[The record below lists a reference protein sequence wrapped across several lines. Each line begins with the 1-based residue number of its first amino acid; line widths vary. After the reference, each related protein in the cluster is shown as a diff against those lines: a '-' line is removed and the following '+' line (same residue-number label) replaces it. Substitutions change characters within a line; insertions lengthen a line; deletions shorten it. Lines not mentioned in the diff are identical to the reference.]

1 MVTCAFTLQALSSS
15 ALTNTIEDLTSELN
29 RRHKEKCS
37 KDNSCTVIGPNER
50 LNIASNEFREIARD
64 FLLVYTNTNGHCAF
78 NSHFILNEQLH
89 INDFKRTLKT
99 AIKNNETNPEL
110 IGKINRYHDFI
121 YHDVTKENMLGIVRD
136 AGKNL
141 HERFNTL
148 TRNDYFFAFPTR
160 TLTKQPPEIIAFSM
174 GYTTYANESG
184 KRTYNTGHAVT
195 AFVRKFDKDTFKP
208 LKNSNGTSHFVSI
221 LQGYKVA
228 IADMNNIDSLIYQVT
243 GVATDYVGVPLIR
256 YEKGFFTPDEL
267 KKMDKT
273 MKSIK
278 TEVNVKPSEISNIL
292 PFAIETDD
300 PVFSTIMNSVVTV
313 SSDKDT
319 NDNGD
324 HDSTKNYGIRFESVN
339 NPAESV
345 IHEILPL
352 FKINIDDFNEILKL
366 RKELYDMNTNYRIK
380 DTLDAIKTKLYS
392 DKTHAELKK
401 INEDKQKKIED
412 EMKINELRKKRRD
425 DKKKEKHRG
434 IEESNSVK
442 EVRNKAAMEG
452 EFKHRT
458 NKPRHQSLG
467 GKILGIR
474 NRTKRKRTLKK
485 RNQSRRM

>member
-1 MVTCAFTLQALSSS
+1 
-15 ALTNTIEDLTSELN
+15 
-29 RRHKEKCS
+29 
-37 KDNSCTVIGPNER
+37 
-50 LNIASNEFREIARD
+50 
-64 FLLVYTNTNGHCAF
+64 
-78 NSHFILNEQLH
+78 
-89 INDFKRTLKT
+89 
-99 AIKNNETNPEL
+99 
-110 IGKINRYHDFI
+110 
-121 YHDVTKENMLGIVRD
+121 
-136 AGKNL
+136 
-141 HERFNTL
+141 
-148 TRNDYFFAFPTR
+148 
-160 TLTKQPPEIIAFSM
+160 
-174 GYTTYANESG
+174 
-184 KRTYNTGHAVT
+184 
-195 AFVRKFDKDTFKP
+195 
-208 LKNSNGTSHFVSI
+208 
-221 LQGYKVA
+221 
-228 IADMNNIDSLIYQVT
+228 
-243 GVATDYVGVPLIR
+243 
-256 YEKGFFTPDEL
+256 
-267 KKMDKT
+267 
-273 MKSIK
+273 
-278 TEVNVKPSEISNIL
+278 
-292 PFAIETDD
+292 
-300 PVFSTIMNSVVTV
+300 
-313 SSDKDT
+313 
-319 NDNGD
+319 
-324 HDSTKNYGIRFESVN
+324 VN

-392 DKTHAELKK
+392 DKTNAELKK